1 MVTLLPKGVTF
12 LLFSAPMKIALDM
25 MGGDFAPEEAVKG
38 LKRYLANH
46 WKQGTHLQLLGIAS
60 QIQPLL
66 DAQGIDASHFTV
78 VDCPEVIGYDE
89 HPVKALKSKQ
99 QSSIAVGFGMLAAG
113 KTDAFISAGNTG
125 AMLVG
130 SMFSLKP
137 TEGVL
142 RPTIATI
149 IPREGG
155 KTGLLLDVGINSD
168 CKPENLAQFAVMGTT
183 YARLILGI
191 ENPTVGLLNIGEEEG
206 KGNLLAQATYP
217 MLKENKHINF
227 AGNVEGRDILEDKAD
242 VIVCDGFTGN
252 VLLKLLESIY
262 PITKRQGIEHPY
274 FNRFHFEQYGG
285 TPVLGIEKP
294 VIIAHGVSKEE
305 AFCNMILLAEKM
317 IDTSFISKLAA
328 EISD

>member
-1 MVTLLPKGVTF
+1 
-12 LLFSAPMKIALDM
+12 MKIALDM

-38 LKRYLANH
+38 FKRYLTQH
-46 WKQGTHLQLLGIAS
+46 GKQGTYLQLLGIAS

-66 DAQGIDASHFTV
+66 DAQGIDASSYV
-78 VDCPEVIGYDE
+78 VIDCPEVIGYDE
-89 HPVKALKSKQ
+89 HPVKALKGKP

-168 CKPENLAQFAVMGTT
+168 CKPENLAQFSVMGST

-191 ENPTVGLLNIGEEEG
+191 DNPTVGLLNIGEEEG
-206 KGNLLAQATYP
+206 KGNLLAQAAYP
-217 MLKENKHINF
+217 MLKENTHIQF
-227 AGNVEGRDILEDKAD
+227 IGNVEGRDILEDKAD

-262 PITKRQGIEHPY
+262 PITKRQGIQHPY
-274 FNRFHFEQYGG
+274 FDRFHFEQYGG

-294 VIIAHGVSKEE
+294 VIIAHGVSQEE

-328 EISD
+328 EISG